1 MTGISV
7 IVPAFNAAA
16 TIAETLAGVTTQA
29 LPPDEVIL
37 VDDGSTDDTAARARA
52 ALPGLRLLRQANAG
66 AAAATNAGLRAARF
80 PLLALLDAD
89 DIWLP
94 GKLAAQHARLQAEPA
109 LSGIGGHV
117 EAFACPSL
125 APDRAARFRIPEAP
139 TPALFG
145 SALMLRRAAFDQV
158 GFYDEAL
165 PVGFAIDWMHRARLA
180 GLRFA
185 TLEDIVVRRRI
196 REGSLSA
203 RSAARDRGYL
213 EMARRAI
220 RRGRGS

>member
-7 IVPAFNAAA
+7 ILPAFNAAA
-16 TIAETLAGVTTQA
+16 TIAEALAGVAAQT

-37 VDDGSTDDTAARARA
+37 VDDGSTDDTAAHAA
-52 ALPGLRLLRQANAG
+52 GALPGLRLLRQANAG
-66 AAAATNAGLRAARF
+66 AAAATNAGMRAARF

-94 GKLAAQHARLQAEPA
+94 GKLAAQRARLQAEPA

-117 EAFACPSL
+117 QAFACPSL
-125 APDRAARFRIPEAP
+125 SPKRAARFRIPAAP
-139 TPALFG
+139 TPGLFG
-145 SALMLRRAAFDQV
+145 SALMLRRAAIEQV
-158 GFYDEAL
+158 GFYDETL

-185 TLEDIVVRRRI
+185 TLDDVVVRRRI

-213 EMARRAI
+213 EVARRAI
-220 RRGRGS
+220 QRGRGT